1 MTNRETVYNTAD
13 RSNSKKHMDKKYMKE
28 KAIRTSRT
36 DIYERPFIELL
47 PSEKAAIMKDLY
59 DMNCDSEQ
67 CNLVQTEEI
76 FGCYVGRCRSRKELA
91 ERFGYSS
98 RNVARYLRINDL
110 IQPLKDLVDGN
121 KISLVAAVE
130 LSYLPVGEQWI
141 VYNVISKKG
150 LKLKQRVAGELRKHS
165 GELTEEMVMDQFEP
179 VIRMKDVSC
188 EPLKVEI
195 TNCTVRKFLDG
206 MDDTQKSRVV
216 EKALEEW
223 FHGDKRIG

>member
-1 MTNRETVYNTAD
+1 MKNRETVCNTAD
-13 RSNSKKHMDKKYMKE
+13 KSNSKKILKE
-28 KAIRTSRT
+28 KGIQLSRS
-36 DIYERPFIELL
+36 DIYDRPFAELL
-47 PSEKAAIMKDLY
+47 PSEKAAVMKALY
-59 DMNCDSEQ
+59 DPKQ
-67 CNLVQTEEI
+67 CGSDQTEDW
-76 FGCYVGRCRSRKELA
+76 FGRYAGRSRSRKELA